1 MSTDQILSWVVS
13 AIGILGFYLAGKKIW
28 WAWYVNIANQV
39 FWTMFAF
46 ITQNWGFLLAT
57 AFYLWVFGR
66 NAYLWTKNRNKKPE
80 VEIPAVGFGDAYLWT
95 KNRNKKPEVEI
106 PAVGF
111 GDAIRIKQT
120 NKIVFLDIYEE
131 RYQQGVFVTFQSHEG
146 DQPTRP
152 IVVSGSDDPTDK

>member
-1 MSTDQILSWVVS
+1 MNTDQILSWVVS

-28 WAWYVNIANQV
+28 WAWYVNIANQL
-39 FWTMFAF
+39 FWILFAF

-80 VEIPAVGFGDAYLWT
+80 VEIPAVGFGDA
-95 KNRNKKPEVEI
+95 
-106 PAVGF
+106 
-111 GDAIRIKQT
+111 IRIKQT
-120 NKIVFLDIYEE
+120 NKIVFMDIYEE
-131 RYQQGVFVTFQSHEG
+131 RYKQGVFVTFQSHEG

>member
-28 WAWYVNIANQV
+28 WAWYVNIANQL
-39 FWTMFAF
+39 FWILFAF

-80 VEIPAVGFGDAYLWT
+80 VEIPAVGFGDA
-95 KNRNKKPEVEI
+95 
-106 PAVGF
+106 
-111 GDAIRIKQT
+111 IRIKQT

-131 RYQQGVFVTFQSHEG
+131 QYKQGVFVTFQSHEG

>member
-66 NAYLWTKNRNKKPE
+66 NAYLWTKNRNKKS
-80 VEIPAVGFGDAYLWT
+80 
-95 KNRNKKPEVEI
+95 EVEI

-120 NKIVFLDIYEE
+120 NKIVFMDIYEE
-131 RYQQGVFVTFQSHEG
+131 RYKQGVFVTFQSHEG

>member
-28 WAWYVNIANQV
+28 WAWYVNIANQL
-39 FWTMFAF
+39 FWILFAF

-66 NAYLWTKNRNKKPE
+66 N
-80 VEIPAVGFGDAYLWT
+80 AYLWT

>member
-28 WAWYVNIANQV
+28 WAWYVNIANQL
-39 FWTMFAF
+39 FWILFAF

-80 VEIPAVGFGDAYLWT
+80 VEIPELDFGD
-95 KNRNKKPEVEI
+95 P
-106 PAVGF
+106 
-111 GDAIRIKQT
+111 IRIKRT
-120 NKIVFLDIYEE
+120 NRVLFLREMQEDI
-131 RYQQGVFVTFQSHEG
+131 RYGASARFDSHPV
-146 DQPTRP
+146 DRLNHTTKL
-152 IVVSGSDDPTDK
+152 SGSDDPTDK

>member
-28 WAWYVNIANQV
+28 WAWYVNIANQL
-39 FWTMFAF
+39 FWILFAF

-80 VEIPAVGFGDAYLWT
+80 VEIP
-95 KNRNKKPEVEI
+95 E
-106 PAVGF
+106 VGF

-131 RYQQGVFVTFQSHEG
+131 QYKQGVFVTFQSHEG

>member
-13 AIGILGFYLAGKKIW
+13 AVGILGFYLAGKKIW
-28 WAWYVNIANQV
+28 WAWYVNIANQL
-39 FWTMFAF
+39 FWILFAF

-80 VEIPAVGFGDAYLWT
+80 VEIP
-95 KNRNKKPEVEI
+95 E
-106 PAVGF
+106 VGF

-120 NKIVFLDIYEE
+120 NRIVFLDIYEE
-131 RYQQGVFVTFQSHEG
+131 RYQQGVYVTFQSHEG

>member
-13 AIGILGFYLAGKKIW
+13 AIGSLGFYLAGKKIW
-28 WAWYVNIANQV
+28 WAWYVNIANQL
-39 FWTMFAF
+39 FWILFAF

-80 VEIPAVGFGDAYLWT
+80 VEIPAVGFGDA
-95 KNRNKKPEVEI
+95 
-106 PAVGF
+106 
-111 GDAIRIKQT
+111 IRIKQT

-131 RYQQGVFVTFQSHEG
+131 RYKQGVFVTFQSHEG

>member
-13 AIGILGFYLAGKKIW
+13 AIGILGFYLAGKKVW
-28 WAWYVNIANQV
+28 WAWYVNLANQV
-39 FWTMFAF
+39 FWTLYAY

-57 AFYLWVFGR
+57 AFYLVVFGR
-66 NAYLWTKNRNKKPE
+66 NAYLWTKHRNEKPE
-80 VEIPAVGFGDAYLWT
+80 VEIP
-95 KNRNKKPEVEI
+95 E
-106 PAVGF
+106 VGF

-120 NKIVFLDIYEE
+120 NKIVFMDIYEE
-131 RYQQGVFVTFQSHEG
+131 QYQQGVFVTFQSHEG

>member
-13 AIGILGFYLAGKKIW
+13 AVGIFGFYLAGKKIW
-28 WAWYVNIANQV
+28 WAWYVNIANQL
-39 FWTMFAF
+39 FWILFAF

-80 VEIPAVGFGDAYLWT
+80 VEIPAVGFGDA
-95 KNRNKKPEVEI
+95 
-106 PAVGF
+106 
-111 GDAIRIKQT
+111 IRIKQT
-120 NKIVFLDIYEE
+120 NRIVFLDIYEE

>member
-13 AIGILGFYLAGKKIW
+13 AVGILGFYLAGKKIW
-28 WAWYVNIANQV
+28 
-39 FWTMFAF
+39 
-46 ITQNWGFLLAT
+46 
-57 AFYLWVFGR
+57 
-66 NAYLWTKNRNKKPE
+66 
-80 VEIPAVGFGDAYLWT
+80 WT

-120 NKIVFLDIYEE
+120 NRIVFLDIYEE

>member
-28 WAWYVNIANQV
+28 WAWYVNIANQL
-39 FWTMFAF
+39 FWILFAF

-80 VEIPAVGFGDAYLWT
+80 VEIPAVGFGDA
-95 KNRNKKPEVEI
+95 
-106 PAVGF
+106 
-111 GDAIRIKQT
+111 IRIKQT
-120 NKIVFLDIYEE
+120 NRIVFLDIYEE

>member
-13 AIGILGFYLAGKKIW
+13 AVGILGFYLAGKKIW
-28 WAWYVNIANQV
+28 WAWYVNIANQL
-39 FWTMFAF
+39 FWILFAF

-80 VEIPAVGFGDAYLWT
+80 VEIPAVGFGDA
-95 KNRNKKPEVEI
+95 
-106 PAVGF
+106 
-111 GDAIRIKQT
+111 IRIKQT
-120 NKIVFLDIYEE
+120 NRIVFLDIYEE